1 MHKIIYETTIN
12 SQFFDYNISI
22 YFLAPILDGAIFQFN
37 NENKA
42 RYECP
47 NVISHEPSPNVSP
60 SSVPRIYRSKTPMG
74 QRKIGVVPV
83 MGVKK
88 HSSVACLPK
97 QRSFLTTR
105 RQSSPLVSIYRKDSS
120 CLPDVT
126 LYNNTNASPSKTKRS
141 NSTISAAGAGIRQGL
156 INIGKFLQAAQY
168 IITLTLVFSIAWFPL
183 GAVVFADTITRNFNE
198 GFHKVET

>member
-1 MHKIIYETTIN
+1 MRRVVCYHVSNYI
-12 SQFFDYNISI
+12 
-22 YFLAPILDGAIFQFN
+22 LAPILDGAIFQFN

-42 RYECP
+42 RYDYP
-47 NVISHEPSPNVSP
+47 NVVSHEPSPNVSP
-60 SSVPRIYRSKTPMG
+60 ISVPRIYRSKTPMG

-97 QRSFLTTR
+97 QRSFLMTR